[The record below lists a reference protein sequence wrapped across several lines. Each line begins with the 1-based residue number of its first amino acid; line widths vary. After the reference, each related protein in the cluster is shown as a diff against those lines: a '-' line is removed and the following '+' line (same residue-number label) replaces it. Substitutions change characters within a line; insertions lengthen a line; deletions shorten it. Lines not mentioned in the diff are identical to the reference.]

1 MKLKVEEEK
10 KNIDQKMN
18 EDIDHSEIE
27 NEVKDLVATTLVKKR
42 GRPRKNELL
51 KQLSL
56 VA

>member
-51 KQLSL
+51 K
-56 VA
+56 